1 MVSPLLTDGSG
12 EDDDES
18 ALETTRLCR
27 EVKDDMT
34 WPTFNKWEGEV

>member
-18 ALETTRLCR
+18 ACR
-27 EVKDDMT
+27 EVKDDVS
-34 WPTFNKWEGEV
+34 WATFNKWGEGWS